1 MKKYIIPL
9 LSLGLACSCVEDEGS
24 YSYTPMNQV
33 TIGEMQERYN
43 LLAFVDVLEIN
54 PTISGSIYGEDEGNY
69 EYKWELCYNNHTHEV
84 IGNERNLSWKAD
96 VREGEYNV
104 YLTVKDK
111 NTDVEKIFG
120 ATVSVSSPFNTGF
133 LVIGKDMTTGHA
145 ALDMVTMPPER
156 DTTVVENVVDMS
168 SLNISN
174 PTSVISAGRRY
185 PGRTDY
191 TRIWINGEEDS
202 YSILG
207 PDSKS
212 VSSLEN
218 MGSATSLAMIEIDV
232 PHDRNIVIRDMFPR
246 QNTMMRNNA
255 TRGYITND
263 VIVMA
268 SMYTGEYFA
277 QPFNRYSV
285 SSEQL
290 FKPYP
295 LCFCPGAA
303 AYYVATAAMMA
314 YDMDADCFVK
324 LPSSVYTAFVTRP
337 VDYATDPW
345 KFDLKSENRTLVYG
359 ENGFESN
366 KGYCYAVVKDAKE
379 ENSTRYIYRWSS
391 SAPITK
397 FPLYKVDPA
406 VAPDFDKA
414 SHYMF
419 SSNRTAV
426 LYSVGNRLYQYEYS
440 RGLIAHYDFPAEI
453 TMIKTN
459 YHATGSV
466 SRFFVATYSDQDKGM
481 IYEMSVPNNP
491 NALEFE
497 SIERT
502 DPESGE
508 MVPVQWATRLKVT
521 DIEWKTN

>member
-1 MKKYIIPL
+1 MKKYIIPIL
-9 LSLGLACSCVEDEGS
+9 TLGLACACVEDEGN
-24 YSYTPMNQV
+24 YTFSDMNQV
-33 TIGEMQERYN
+33 SVDGIDPTYD
-43 LLAFVDVLEIN
+43 LLAFIDVLELE
-54 PTISGSIYGEDEGNY
+54 PTIEGTLYGTDESNY
-69 EYKWELCYNNHTHEV
+69 EYEWHLCHHSHTHDV
-84 IGNERNLSWKAD
+84 IGTERKLSWKAD
-96 VREGEYNV
+96 ISEGQYSI
-104 YLTVKDK
+104 YLIVKDK
-111 NTDVEKIFG
+111 NTEVEKQFR
-120 ATVSVSSPFNTGF
+120 TVINTYSPFNTGF
-133 LVIGKDMTTGHA
+133 LVLGNDMSTGHA
-145 ALDMVTMPPER
+145 ALDMLTMPPNR
-156 DTTVVENVVDMS
+156 DTTMVENAVDMTEM
-168 SLNISN
+168 NIGT
-174 PTSVISAGRRY
+174 PTSVITAGKRF

-191 TRIWINGEEDS
+191 LHIWVNGEDNS
-202 YSILG
+202 YSIMS
-207 PDSKS
+207 PESES
-212 VSSLEN
+212 VSQLTN
-218 MGSATSLAMIEIDV
+218 QGDASAQAMIELDI
-232 PHDRNIVIRDMFPR
+232 PHDRHIVIRDMFPR
-246 QNTMMRNNA
+246 QTTIMRNNS

-263 VIVMA
+263 LIVMG
-268 SMYTGEYFA
+268 SMYNGEYFA

-324 LPSSVYTAFVTRP
+324 LPSSVYTAFVTKP
-337 VDYATDPW
+337 TDYATDPW
-345 KFDLKSENRTLVYG
+345 RFDLKSENRTLVYG

-379 ENSTRYIYRWSS
+379 DNSTRYIYRWSS
-391 SAPITK
+391 SAPVTK

-466 SRFFVATYSDQDKGM
+466 SRFLVATYSDQDKGM
-481 IYEMSVPNNP
+481 IYEMSIPNNP